1 MRQLAKLLSL
11 GCLSTLFLISCSS
24 KERPAYTN
32 NVIAAAQPLASKA
45 VEQMYALGGN
55 AFDAAVAAGFTLAV
69 VEPSMSGLGGRLQA
83 IYQTQTGEIAGVDAS
98 TEVPKNYT
106 PSTVKHSFG
115 YPTIGIPGVVAGLL
129 KLHQDKGSL
138 PLTQVLAPAIK
149 AAEEGYAILPGEA
162 YRQQMALDKVKTL
175 SGTAY
180 HFLNEKGEAPEA
192 GDIIVQKDLAEVL
205 KAIAK
210 KGKKGF
216 YEGDVAQKMV
226 DDIQANGGIL
236 TLEDLKNYKALSS
249 RVLHGKYYGHDIH
262 SLYLPSYG
270 AITIQILQILDHL
283 KGIQSEE
290 QWAQEVGEATKIA
303 YTYRKKQDNQDS
315 LALILSYAHAGKLAQ
330 QIREEAYTFTADF
343 DQNTPVSWTVKQGH
357 TSHLTA
363 VDQWGNAV
371 SLTQT
376 VGPNMGS
383 KVATKGLG
391 FLYAVTLG
399 GYLGDYKPGDRANS
413 HITPTLVSKEGAL
426 VLALG
431 AAGGS
436 RIVTALTQVISRF
449 LGQKNPLDKAVFL
462 PRVYPFQDSLWVE
475 DHATVKAVNAD
486 LNPAEYPVKY
496 IEEIARFGRVHAI
509 AKDPES
515 ASWVGAADP
524 DWEGTTEYFSSEKKD

>member
-1 MRQLAKLLSL
+1 M
-11 GCLSTLFLISCSS
+11 
-24 KERPAYTN
+24 
-32 NVIAAAQPLASKA
+32 
-45 VEQMYALGGN
+45 
-55 AFDAAVAAGFTLAV
+55 
-69 VEPSMSGLGGRLQA
+69 
-83 IYQTQTGEIAGVDAS
+83 
-98 TEVPKNYT
+98 
-106 PSTVKHSFG
+106 
-115 YPTIGIPGVVAGLL
+115 
-129 KLHQDKGSL
+129 
-138 PLTQVLAPAIK
+138 
-149 AAEEGYAILPGEA
+149 
-162 YRQQMALDKVKTL
+162 
-175 SGTAY
+175 
-180 HFLNEKGEAPEA
+180 
-192 GDIIVQKDLAEVL
+192 
-205 KAIAK
+205 
-210 KGKKGF
+210 
-216 YEGDVAQKMV
+216 
-226 DDIQANGGIL
+226 
-236 TLEDLKNYKALSS
+236 SS

-343 DQNTPVSWTVKQGH
+343 DQNTPVSWTLKQGH

-436 RIVTALTQVISRF
+436 RIVTAVTQVISRF
-449 LGQKNPLDKAVFL
+449 LGQKHPLDKAVFL